1 MVAELLLDDGDW
13 LIVAE
18 DLDLVATEVVGQLGL
33 DDPGDAGDDPLFPLA
48 ESPGAGG
55 LLALSGRFDDL
66 DRLELLIDLFNHLN
80 LLFHHNRSYFN
91 LLCAFLHVNL
101 MVNIFILNYFFDN
114 NL

>member
-55 LLALSGRFDDL
+55 LLALPGRFDDL
-66 DRLELLIDLFNHLN
+66 DRLELLIDLFDD
-80 LLFHHNRSYFN
+80 FW
-91 LLCAFLHVNL
+91 
-101 MVNIFILNYFFDN
+101 FFN
-114 NL
+114 NLHFRLVFCVLRNFDWL